1 VFGDGRPYPSSSSPL
16 VPKGRKKEREKKSKQ
31 NPKEIEQIKE
41 IREKAM
47 DFSRHFSVHD
57 MPASIICHLSSL
69 VA

>member
-1 VFGDGRPYPSSSSPL
+1 MGDLTL
-16 VPKGRKKEREKKSKQ
+16 VDPHLLSQKEERKREKNKQ